1 MRLIEI
7 GGKAK
12 GVIKE
17 EEGIIVLDGNK
28 VTVKQ
33 LVELLKRLPG
43 AYFEAVRDTIIV
55 HYRR

>member
-1 MRLIEI
+1 MRLVEI
-7 GGKAK
+7 GGRAK

-17 EEGIIVLDGNK
+17 EKGIIVLDGNK

-33 LVELLKRLPG
+33 LVELLERMPG

>member
-12 GVIKE
+12 GVIRE

-33 LVELLKRLPG
+33 LVELLEKLPG
-43 AYFEAVRDTIIV
+43 AYFEVVEDTIIV